1 MTVCQELLNYKK
13 ITIFARDFCS
23 VFRGLYWSGFLG
35 ARENA
40 ATEKENDYFRYQLIL

>member
-23 VFRGLYWSGFLG
+23 VFRGLYRSGFLG
-35 ARENA
+35 AGGMRPQG
-40 ATEKENDYFRYQLIL
+40 KENDYQIPV